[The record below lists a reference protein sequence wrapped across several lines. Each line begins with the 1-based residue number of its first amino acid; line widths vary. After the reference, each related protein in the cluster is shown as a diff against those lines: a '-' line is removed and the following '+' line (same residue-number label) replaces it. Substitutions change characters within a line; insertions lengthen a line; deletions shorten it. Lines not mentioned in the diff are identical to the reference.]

1 MSGGQLG
8 GYVQTMTGTGG
19 GEPTPV
25 AQAAYSDRS
34 IAQHF
39 VSQYNGRIVR
49 TRRAK
54 KITQDDM
61 KALFKAGLAVGRAR
75 QARRA

>member
-1 MSGGQLG
+1 MAQQIGA
-8 GYVQTMTGTGG
+8 VTQTSTGITGG
-19 GEPTPV
+19 
-25 AQAAYSDRS
+25 AAPAAPAPYVDRS

-54 KITQDDM
+54 KITQDDI
-61 KALFKAGLAVGRAR
+61 KVLFKAGLAVGRAR

>member
-19 GEPTPV
+19 GVATPPV
-25 AQAAYSDRS
+25 QAAYSDRS
-34 IAQHF
+34 IANHF

-49 TRRAK
+49 TRRVK
-54 KITQDDM
+54 KVTQADVR
-61 KALFKAGLAVGRAR
+61 ALFKAGLAVGRAR
-75 QARRA
+75 QARG